1 MKQLFSVG
9 FLTLVLFSVSA
20 QQLKPVIYTDGNQ
33 KLNGLVTSNTGKKL
47 QGVLIL
53 PAWKGIDQEAK
64 QAALDLEKEG
74 YIAFIADI
82 YGEGNVPTDNA
93 AAAKIASQYK
103 QDYQAY
109 QKRIGLALE
118 QLKKSGAHKIA
129 VIGYCFGG
137 TGALEA
143 ARAQFPVNGVIS
155 IHGGLG
161 KDASRPNGSL
171 PTKILIEHPAEDQS
185 VPQEMVNDLIKEMN
199 EVKADWQIYTYAY
212 YKHTFTNPESKDYNP
227 TMANRAWQHTL
238 MFLDEVL
245 KK

>member
-1 MKQLFSVG
+1 M
-9 FLTLVLFSVSA
+9 
-20 QQLKPVIYTDGNQ
+20 
-33 KLNGLVTSNTGKKL
+33 VTSNTGKKL
-47 QGVLIL
+47 EGVLIL

-118 QLKKSGAHKIA
+118 QLKKAGADKIA

-199 EVKADWQIYTYAY
+199 EGKADWQIYTYAY
-212 YKHTFTNPESKDYNP
+212 SKHTFTNPESKDYNP
-227 TMANRAWQHTL
+227 TMAKRAWQHTL

>member
-1 MKQLFSVG
+1 M
-9 FLTLVLFSVSA
+9 
-20 QQLKPVIYTDGNQ
+20 
-33 KLNGLVTSNTGKKL
+33 VTSNTGKKL

-118 QLKKSGAHKIA
+118 QLKKAGADKIA

-199 EVKADWQIYTYAY
+199 EGKADWQIYTYAY
-212 YKHTFTNPESKDYNP
+212 SKHTFTNPESKDYNP
-227 TMANRAWQHTL
+227 TMAMRAWQHTL

>member
-1 MKQLFSVG
+1 M
-9 FLTLVLFSVSA
+9 
-20 QQLKPVIYTDGNQ
+20 
-33 KLNGLVTSNTGKKL
+33 VTSNTGKKL

-118 QLKKSGAHKIA
+118 QLKKAGADKIA

-161 KDASRPNGSL
+161 KYASRPNGSL

-185 VPQEMVNDLIKEMN
+185 VPQEMVNNLIKEMN
-199 EVKADWQIYTYAY
+199 EGKADWQIYTYAY
-212 YKHTFTNPESKDYNP
+212 SKHTFTNPESKDYNP
-227 TMANRAWQHTL
+227 TMAKRAWQHTL

>member
-1 MKQLFSVG
+1 M
-9 FLTLVLFSVSA
+9 
-20 QQLKPVIYTDGNQ
+20 
-33 KLNGLVTSNTGKKL
+33 VTSNTDKKL

-118 QLKKSGAHKIA
+118 QLKKAGADKIA

-185 VPQEMVNDLIKEMN
+185 VPQEMVNNLIKEMN
-199 EVKADWQIYTYAY
+199 EGKAD
-212 YKHTFTNPESKDYNP
+212 
-227 TMANRAWQHTL
+227 
-238 MFLDEVL
+238 
-245 KK
+245 